1 MVSGTGLKFG
11 QRRKVLLLISIILFL
26 GLAFRFYSIQIINYD
41 SHAIK
46 SAKNSI
52 RKIIKTA
59 PRGII
64 YDRNLVPIVDNRPTY
79 GLSLVPYDVTNE
91 FNYTLFKKITD
102 LPEVDIKSKIESA
115 KKRFS
120 KFKPFQ
126 LKHHVNFEERS
137 RIEENKLEFPGVNFS
152 EFPARTYP
160 NKARLTHVLG
170 YLRLV
175 TDEVLKK
182 ADSELNYQYGDVF
195 GFNGLERI
203 YEKRLRGNDGI
214 EFRLVDIYGID
225 HGEYITNREY
235 EIEMGESLILSIDS
249 KLQMKAESL
258 LIDKKG
264 SVICMN
270 PQNGEVLAF
279 VSSPDY
285 DLNSFIGPI
294 PQQLWNK
301 WNNNSENPLMN
312 RGTQGTYPP
321 GSVIKLISAAYA
333 LDNNI
338 IDENWSVHCNGAY
351 PYGDRTFHCWNIAGH
366 GHVDAIQSIKFS
378 CNIFYYK
385 LIQKIGFENWSEIVS
400 QFGFGK
406 KTGIDIPGEK
416 TGIVPTRKYM
426 NNKYTSRGW
435 GKGSLLN
442 FVIGQ
447 GDMLATPQQVI
458 QIMNLISTAG
468 NSYEPH
474 IIKEIDSKP
483 LNVSLK
489 KSTWKFLKEA
499 TYSVVNDND
508 GTGRN
513 AISKFG
519 KVAGKTG
526 TAQNP
531 HGEDHSWF
539 SGYITLP
546 NNKIMSLVVI
556 VENGGKGSQAGAN
569 TARDLFNEFAEL
581 NK

>member
-1 MVSGTGLKFG
+1 MVVGTGLKFG
-11 QRRKVLLLISIILFL
+11 QRRRVLFSISFVLLL
-26 GLAFRFYSIQIINYD
+26 GLAFRFYLIQIIYYD
-41 SHAIK
+41 SYSNK
-46 SAKNSI
+46 SAKNSV

-79 GLSLVPYDVTNE
+79 GLSLVPYDVTKE
-91 FNYTLFKKITD
+91 FNYPLFEKITD
-102 LPEVDIKSKIESA
+102 LPEEEIKSNIESA

-120 KFKPFQ
+120 RFKLFP
-126 LKHHVNFEERS
+126 LKRNVDFEERS

-160 NKARLTHVLG
+160 NDARLTHVLG
-170 YLRLV
+170 YLRTV

-182 ADSELNYQYGDVF
+182 ADPELNYQYGDVF
-195 GFNGLERI
+195 GFTGLERI
-203 YEKRLRGNDGI
+203 YERNLRGNDGV

-225 HGEYITNREY
+225 HGKYLTAREY
-235 EIEMGESLILSIDS
+235 EIEMGEPLILSIDS
-249 KLQMKAESL
+249 RLQMKAESL
-258 LIDKKG
+258 LVDKKG
-264 SVICMN
+264 SIICMN
-270 PQNGEVLAF
+270 PENGEVLAF

-294 PQQLWNK
+294 PNKLWDR
-301 WNNNSENPLMN
+301 WNQNSGKPLMN
-312 RGTQGTYPP
+312 RGIQGTYPP
-321 GSVIKLISAAYA
+321 GSIIKLISAAYA

-338 IDENWSVHCNGAY
+338 IDENWSVICNGAY
-351 PYGDRTFHCWNIAGH
+351 SYGDRTFRCWNIAGH
-366 GHVDAIQSIKFS
+366 GHVDITQSIKYS
-378 CNIFYYK
+378 CNIFYYQ
-385 LIQKIGFENWSEIVS
+385 LIQKIRFENWSQIVS

-406 KTGIDIPGEK
+406 KTGIDLPGEK
-416 TGIVPTRKYM
+416 RGIVPTRKYM
-426 NNKYTSRGW
+426 NDKYTSRGW

-474 IIKEIDSKP
+474 VRKGIDSKP

-489 KSTWKFLKEA
+489 KSTWKFLKDA
-499 TYSVVNDND
+499 TLAVVNDND
-508 GTGRN
+508 GTGKN
-513 AISKFG
+513 ANSIFG

-546 NNKIMSLVVI
+546 NNKMMSLAVI
-556 VENGGKGSQAGAN
+556 VENGGKGSKTGAS
-569 TARDLFNEFAEL
+569 TARELFNEFAKL

>member
-1 MVSGTGLKFG
+1 MVVGTGLKFG
-11 QRRKVLLLISIILFL
+11 QRRRVLFSISFVLLL
-26 GLAFRFYSIQIINYD
+26 GLAFRFYLIQIIYYD
-41 SHAIK
+41 SYSNK
-46 SAKNSI
+46 SAKNSV

-79 GLSLVPYDVTNE
+79 GLSLVPYDVTKE
-91 FNYTLFKKITD
+91 FNYPLFEKITD
-102 LPEVDIKSKIESA
+102 LPEEEIKSKIESA

-120 KFKPFQ
+120 RFKLFP
-126 LKHHVNFEERS
+126 LKRNVDFEERS

-160 NKARLTHVLG
+160 NDARLTHVLG
-170 YLRLV
+170 YLRTV

-182 ADSELNYQYGDVF
+182 ADPELNYQYGDVF
-195 GFNGLERI
+195 GFTGLERI
-203 YEKRLRGNDGI
+203 YERNLRGNDGV

-225 HGEYITNREY
+225 HGKYLTAREY
-235 EIEMGESLILSIDS
+235 EIEMGEPLILSIDS
-249 KLQMKAESL
+249 RLQMKAESL
-258 LIDKKG
+258 LVDKKG
-264 SVICMN
+264 SIICMN
-270 PQNGEVLAF
+270 PENGEVLAF

-294 PQQLWNK
+294 PNKLWDR
-301 WNNNSENPLMN
+301 WNQNSGKPLMN
-312 RGTQGTYPP
+312 RGIQGTYPP
-321 GSVIKLISAAYA
+321 GSIIKLISAAYA

-338 IDENWSVHCNGAY
+338 IDENWSVICNGAY
-351 PYGDRTFHCWNIAGH
+351 SYGDRTFRCWNIAGH
-366 GHVDAIQSIKFS
+366 GHVDITQSIKYS
-378 CNIFYYK
+378 CNIFYYQ
-385 LIQKIGFENWSEIVS
+385 LIQKIRFENWSQIVS

-406 KTGIDIPGEK
+406 KTGIDLPGEK
-416 TGIVPTRKYM
+416 RGIVPTRKYM
-426 NNKYTSRGW
+426 NDKYTSRGW

-474 IIKEIDSKP
+474 VRKGIDSKP

-499 TYSVVNDND
+499 TLAVVNDND
-508 GTGRN
+508 GTGKN
-513 AISKFG
+513 ANSIFG

-546 NNKIMSLVVI
+546 NNKMMSLAVI
-556 VENGGKGSQAGAN
+556 VENGGKGSKTGAS
-569 TARDLFNEFAEL
+569 TARELFNEFAKL

>member
-1 MVSGTGLKFG
+1 MVAGTGLKFG
-11 QRRKVLLLISIILFL
+11 QRRRVLFSISFVLLLGL
-26 GLAFRFYSIQIINYD
+26 GFRFYLIQIINYD
-41 SHAIK
+41 SYSSK
-46 SAKNSI
+46 SARNSV

-79 GLSLVPYDVTNE
+79 GLSLVPYDVTKE
-91 FNYTLFKKITD
+91 FNYSLFEKITD
-102 LPEVDIKSKIESA
+102 LPEVEIKSKIESA

-120 KFKPFQ
+120 RFKPFP
-126 LKHHVNFEERS
+126 LKRHVDFEERS

-160 NKARLTHVLG
+160 NEARLTHVLG
-170 YLRLV
+170 YLRTV

-182 ADSELNYQYGDVF
+182 ADPELNYQYGDVF
-195 GFNGLERI
+195 GFSGLERI
-203 YEKRLRGNDGI
+203 YEKNLRGNDGV

-225 HGEYITNREY
+225 HGKYSTSREY
-235 EIEMGESLILSIDS
+235 GIEMGEPLILSVDS
-249 KLQMKAESL
+249 RLQMKAESL
-258 LIDKKG
+258 LVDKKG

-270 PQNGEVLAF
+270 PENGEVLAF

-294 PQQLWNK
+294 PNKLWDR
-301 WNNNSENPLMN
+301 WNQNSGKPLMN
-312 RGTQGTYPP
+312 RGIQGTYPP
-321 GSVIKLISAAYA
+321 GSIIKLLSAAYA

-338 IDENWSVHCNGAY
+338 IDENWSVLCNGAY
-351 PYGDRTFHCWNIAGH
+351 SYGDRTFHCWNITGH
-366 GHVDAIQSIKFS
+366 GHVDITQSIKYS
-378 CNIFYYK
+378 CNIFYYQ
-385 LIQKIGFENWSEIVS
+385 LIQKIGFENWSQIVS

-416 TGIVPTRKYM
+416 RGIVPTRKYM
-426 NNKYTSRGW
+426 NDKYTSRGW

-458 QIMNLISTAG
+458 QIMNLISTEG

-474 IIKEIDSKP
+474 IKKGIDSKP

-489 KSTWKFLKEA
+489 KSTWKFLKDA
-499 TYSVVNDND
+499 TLAVVNDNN
-508 GTGRN
+508 GTGKN
-513 AISKFG
+513 ANSKFG
-519 KVAGKTG
+519 KVGGKTG

-546 NNKIMSLVVI
+546 NNKMMSLAVI
-556 VENGGKGSQAGAN
+556 VENGGKGSKTGAS
-569 TARDLFNEFAEL
+569 TARELFNEFAKL